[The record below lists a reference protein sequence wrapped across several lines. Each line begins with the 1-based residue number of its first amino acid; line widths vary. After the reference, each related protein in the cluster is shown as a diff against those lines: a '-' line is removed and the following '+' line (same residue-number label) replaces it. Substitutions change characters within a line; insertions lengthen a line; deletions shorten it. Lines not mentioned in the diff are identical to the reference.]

1 MKLVSLRS
9 SWPWA
14 RVRRVVRNG
23 ERGAT
28 AVVVALSLILLMAAG
43 AFGYDVAKLY
53 YERQQLRNAV
63 DAAAQAG
70 ASGLTNT
77 ATATDLAIQYANWN
91 FPGLGLSA
99 SDISFFCVVR
109 NATGNAAGGY
119 PDASQVGAAKTCEGK
134 PGWTNADAKCS
145 DTSCAIPC
153 NAGQKCNAIQISKT
167 RTVDFIFGPAINI
180 SNGSTGAVKTLSCKG
195 SCGGTPAPNPMNVV
209 VMADRTPSMYL
220 TKGNNTDLNALKSGI
235 TSMLG
240 SMNPAQQY
248 VAFGAIHK
256 SAADGSAAPLPSGG
270 KIFTE
275 TTTSTEVPYCS
286 AYGYVKVGK
295 KWVYDCVK
303 WSSKTETSTTPND
316 VFTGSW
322 VPIGFSKDYQNA
334 GSTLRQNVSNLTYSN
349 MTLGG
354 SWFYNKLLLS
364 DGNYDNRGT
373 TGTHLA
379 SAMKGAAQYLL
390 TNVNSDN
397 LVPGLEDGT
406 RADLDVKP
414 RNVIVFETDGQPAEI
429 FNNASSD
436 SAPVLSLSNGDD
448 IGSSNSVYQAC
459 KNLDSVAD
467 AAKAAGITIIT
478 IGYGSAL
485 TGSSCGG
492 GLSAAEALA
501 RAASTQDSVT
511 GVGAAGSTCEEE
523 NSDSDF
529 YYCANDSLEL
539 EKVFAAAMGSL
550 TEGTKFMS
558 IPGVGD

>member
-1 MKLVSLRS
+1 MTIRGPRGRRA
-9 SWPWA
+9 WQ
-14 RVRRVVRNG
+14 RVRRVVADG

-28 AVVVALSLILLMAAG
+28 AVVVALSLIMLMAAG

-70 ASGLTNT
+70 ASGLTDTST
-77 ATATDLAIQYANWN
+77 ATALAIQYANWN
-91 FPGLGLSA
+91 FPGLGLTA
-99 SDISFFCVVR
+99 SDITFFCVVK
-109 NATGNAAGGY
+109 NAVGTAAGGY
-119 PDASQVGAAKTCEGK
+119 PDPAQVGATRTCEGK

-153 NAGQKCNAIQISKT
+153 NSGQKCNSIQIKKF
-167 RTVDFIFGPAINI
+167 RNVDFLFGPAISI
-180 SNGSTGAVKTLSCKG
+180 ASGSTGEVRTLSCKG

-220 TKGNNTDLNALKSGI
+220 TNHSNADLNALKSGI
-235 TSMLG
+235 QSMLG
-240 SMNPAQQY
+240 TMNPSQQY

-256 SAADGSAAPLPSGG
+256 SEADGSAAPLRSGG

-275 TTTSTEVPYCS
+275 TSTTAEVPYCTR
-286 AYGYVKVGK
+286 YRFGV
-295 KWVYDCVK
+295 CTR
-303 WSSKTETSTTPND
+303 WSSKTVTTTTAND

-322 VPIGFSKDYQNA
+322 VPIGFSKDYQNT
-334 GSTLRQNVSNLTYSN
+334 SSRLYTNVANLSYSN
-349 MTLGG
+349 FTTSG
-354 SWFYNKLLLS
+354 SWFYNDLLRS
-364 DGNYDNRGT
+364 DGSYDDHGT

-390 TNVNSDN
+390 TNVTSDN
-397 LVPGLEDGT
+397 LVTSLEDGT
-406 RADLDVKP
+406 RADLGVKP

-429 FNNASSD
+429 MNNATSD
-436 SAPVLSLSNGDD
+436 SSPALSLDNGDD
-448 IGSSNSVYQAC
+448 IGASSSVYQGC
-459 KNLDSVAD
+459 RNLDTVAA
-467 AAKAAGITIIT
+467 AAKAAGITIVT

-485 TGSSCGG
+485 TNGSCGG

-511 GVGAAGSTCEEE
+511 GTGAAGSTCADE
-523 NSDSDF
+523 NTDGDY
-529 YYCANDSLEL
+529 YYCANNSLEL